1 MKEVK
6 SLTGVRGIAAIY
18 VVLYHFTNARI
29 PFIWNG
35 YLAVDLFFVL
45 SGFIM
50 CMVYSKNFASKIS
63 VSGFGKFLWHRFARI
78 YPLYLFVLISTIIIQ
93 VAESS
98 LPSTQTLIINF
109 MMWQNLFNNGM
120 VGASWSVSVELI
132 AYLIFPPLMFLLANK
147 KWLCFIIIY
156 TSMSIL
162 FYITTIDN
170 PGSSGPLD
178 IYSGIP
184 SLMRGVCGFSI
195 GVCCYVLF
203 DKYKSILN
211 VITYTQDILAIL
223 LIACLLIKG
232 MDVVFVIL
240 TGLYISSLYYSTG
253 ITGYFLSTKP
263 IHYLGEVS
271 FSIYLTHLMIQ
282 RHFTFEI
289 NAITEYLDVSYINE
303 ISVMVISTFLLSVLT
318 FHLVEKPS
326 RHILRKLK

>member
-120 VGASWSVSVELI
+120 VGASWPVSVELI

-211 VITYTQDILAIL
+211 VITYTQDILAVL

-253 ITGYFLSTKP
+253 ITGWFLSTKP

>member
-1 MKEVK
+1 MKEIK

-18 VVLYHFTNARI
+18 VVLYHFTNAKI
-29 PFIWNG
+29 PFLWNG

-50 CMVYSKNFASKIS
+50 CMVYSKNFTQEIS
-63 VSGFGKFLWHRFARI
+63 VSEFGKFIWHRFSRI
-78 YPLYLFVLISTIIIQ
+78 YPLYLFVLLLTIIIQ
-93 VAESS
+93 VNQSS
-98 LPSTQTLIINF
+98 PPSTQNLIINF

-132 AYLIFPPLMFLLANK
+132 AYLIFPPLIFLLTDK

-156 TSMSIL
+156 TSMSML

-184 SLMRGVCGFSI
+184 SIMRGVCGFTI
-195 GVCCYVLF
+195 GCCCYVLF
-203 DKYKSILN
+203 DKYKHTFN
-211 VITYTQDILAIL
+211 VIAYTQDILAAL
-223 LIACLLIKG
+223 VIACLLTKG
-232 MDVVFVIL
+232 MDIVFVIL

-253 ITGYFLSTKP
+253 ITGWLLSTKP
-263 IHYLGEVS
+263 IHYLGELS

-282 RHFTFEI
+282 RHFIFEV
-289 NAITEYLDVSYINE
+289 NAITEWLNVSYINDVF
-303 ISVMVISTFLLSVLT
+303 VMVISTLMFSILT

-326 RHILRKLK
+326 RNILRKLK

>member
-1 MKEVK
+1 
-6 SLTGVRGIAAIY
+6 
-18 VVLYHFTNARI
+18 
-29 PFIWNG
+29 
-35 YLAVDLFFVL
+35 
-45 SGFIM
+45 M

-211 VITYTQDILAIL
+211 VITYTQDILAVL

-253 ITGYFLSTKP
+253 ITGWFLSTKP

>member
-1 MKEVK
+1 MKEIK

-18 VVLYHFTNARI
+18 VVLYHFTNAKI

-50 CMVYSKNFASKIS
+50 CMVYYKNFESEIS
-63 VSGFGKFLWHRFARI
+63 VSEFGKFLWHRFARI

-93 VAESS
+93 ENESS

-132 AYLIFPPLMFLLANK
+132 AYLIFPALILLLANK
-147 KWLCFIIIY
+147 KWICFIVIY

-184 SLMRGVCGFSI
+184 SLMRGICGFSI

-203 DKYKSILN
+203 NKYKSILN
-211 VITYTQDILAIL
+211 VITYTQDILAAL
-223 LIACLLIKG
+223 LIVCLLIKG
-232 MDVVFVIL
+232 MDVIFVIL

-253 ITGYFLSTKP
+253 ITGWLLSTKP
-263 IHYLGEVS
+263 IHYLGELS

-282 RHFTFEI
+282 RNFIFEV
-289 NAITEYLDVSYINE
+289 NAITEYLNVSYINDVF
-303 ISVMVISTFLLSVLT
+303 VMVISTLMLSMLT

-326 RHILRKLK
+326 RNILRKLK

>member
-184 SLMRGVCGFSI
+184 SLMRGGCGFSI